1 MHGTSLDG
9 IARASSGL
17 ILVGE
22 LQPLTSE
29 ETAETG
35 DLVRG
40 SHELDEIPMTHPESH
55 RHSLSARVMRLPPA
69 AHYTIAVAAP
79 VLAAL
84 IRNLLDP
91 IWGRALPFITFFPAV
106 MLTAW
111 LGGLWPG
118 IVSTLVAA
126 FLADVFWLAPVHS
139 LAIGNAGDFM
149 GLMIFA
155 STGGLVSALNENW
168 RRAAAALARSEEQ
181 LSVTLAS
188 IADAVITTDNR
199 GSVTSLNAVA
209 ETLTGW
215 TNAEAVGRELEDVFV
230 IIDENTRAPVEH
242 PTHRVL
248 RNGAIL
254 AIADHTVLV
263 SKSGRE
269 IPIDDSAAPI
279 RSGDGTPTGMVVVFR
294 DVTEQRRARRDIEA
308 KERIARE
315 LAAIVESSDDAIVGK
330 SLNGT
335 IRSWNQGAERMF
347 GYTRAEVVGQSIR
360 MIVPDDRIPEEEA
373 VISAI
378 GQGESVAHLETVR
391 RRKDGT
397 LVPVFL
403 SVSPI
408 LAPDGTVIGASKI
421 ARDISERKRAEEAQ
435 RSAYEEA
442 RRANRLKD
450 EFLAT
455 LSHELRT
462 PLNAIFG
469 YARMLH
475 SGTLPPDKERR
486 AVAVIERN
494 ATALNKMVEDVL
506 DVSRIISGKTRLHV
520 QPVTLSSVV
529 EQAVATVRP
538 TADAKG
544 VRLQFICDGKLDP
557 MSGDPDRLQQVIWN
571 LLSNAI
577 KFTPRDGLVQ
587 ITLQLANADVEIV
600 VSDTGRG
607 IAPEF
612 LPHVFER
619 FRQADSGLTRE
630 VGGLGLGLAIVRHL
644 VELHGGTIHAAS
656 EGEGKGATFRVRL
669 PPAARPSV
677 SFEAALGF
685 SRPERRRDAPPA
697 ARLDGVRVV
706 AVDDEEDTLTLV
718 RLILETAGAQ
728 VRTARSADEALDAL
742 RRGDPHVL
750 IADIGMPVMDG
761 FELIQRVRQSPDR
774 IRDVPAAA
782 LTAYTR
788 SEDRTRALHSGF
800 HTYLAKPIDPD
811 ELVAAIGRLA
821 RQVAVH

>member
-1 MHGTSLDG
+1 
-9 IARASSGL
+9 
-17 ILVGE
+17 
-22 LQPLTSE
+22 
-29 ETAETG
+29 
-35 DLVRG
+35 
-40 SHELDEIPMTHPESH
+40 MTHPESH
-55 RHSLSARVMRLPPA
+55 RQRLSARVMRLSPA

-79 VLAAL
+79 ALAAL
-84 IRNLLDP
+84 IRIVLDP
-91 IWGRALPFITFFPAV
+91 LWGRGLPFITFFPAV

-118 IVSTLVAA
+118 IISTLLAA
-126 FLADVFWLAPVHS
+126 ALADTFWLAPVHS
-139 LAIGNAGDFM
+139 LAVGYAGDAA
-149 GLMIFA
+149 GLVIFL
-155 STGGLVSALNENW
+155 STGCLVSALNENW
-168 RRAAAALARSEEQ
+168 RRATAALERSEER

-188 IADAVITTDNR
+188 IGDAVITADDR
-199 GSVTSLNAVA
+199 GRVTRLNPVA
-209 ETLTGW
+209 ESLTGW
-215 TNAEAVGRELEDVFV
+215 TNTEAVGRRLGEVLV
-230 IIDENTRAPVEH
+230 IIDENTRRPVEDSIDQVFRQGAVGTLPNH
-242 PTHRVL
+242 AVL
-248 RNGAIL
+248 L
-254 AIADHTVLV
+254 

-279 RSGDGTPTGMVVVFR
+279 RSADGKPIGVVLVFR

-330 SLNGT
+330 SLDGT

-347 GYTRAEVVGQSIR
+347 GYTRTEAVGHSIR
-360 MIVPDDRIPEEEA
+360 MIVPDDRIAEEEA

-378 GQGESVAHLETVR
+378 GRGNSVAHLETVR
-391 RRKDGT
+391 RRKDGS

-435 RSAYEEA
+435 RDAYDEA

-475 SGTLPPDKERR
+475 SGTLPAEKQRR
-486 AVAVIERN
+486 AVAVVERN
-494 ATALNKMVEDVL
+494 ATALNKIVEDVL

-529 EQAVATVRP
+529 EQAVATVHP
-538 TADAKG
+538 TADVKG
-544 VRLQFICDGKLDP
+544 VRLQFAADEPIGP

-577 KFTPRDGLVQ
+577 KFTPRGGLAL
-587 ITLQLANADVEIV
+587 IRLQRVNADVEIV

-607 IAPEF
+607 IAAEF
-612 LPHVFER
+612 LPYVFER

-630 VGGLGLGLAIVRHL
+630 TGGLGLGLAIVRHL

-669 PPAARPSV
+669 PFAAPATEP
-677 SFEAALGF
+677 FEAERVS
-685 SRPERRRDAPPA
+685 SRGERRRDRPPPA
-697 ARLDGVRVV
+697 PLDGVRVV
-706 AVDDEEDTLTLV
+706 AVDDEEDTLTLLRV
-718 RLILETAGAQ
+718 ILETAGAQ
-728 VRTARSADEALDAL
+728 VTTAGSADAALDAL
-742 RRGDPHVL
+742 RRGDGHVL
-750 IADIGMPVMDG
+750 IADLGMPVMDG
-761 FELIQRVRQSPDR
+761 FELIRRVRQSSDS

-788 SEDRTRALHSGF
+788 SEDRMRALQGGF
-800 HTYLAKPIDPD
+800 QTYLAKPVDPD
-811 ELVAAIGRLA
+811 DLVTAVGRLA
-821 RQVAVH
+821 RQTPGLVIQRPREELATNHEPCLHGLE